1 VKKVDITM
9 ASFLDMM
16 VLSPKS
22 SKLDEIAGIVKWE
35 RLRYRLNKVLDRS
48 GFGPSGYDVV
58 QLFKA
63 LVLQN
68 LYGLS
73 DPGMEEMLYDRLS
86 FRRFCGFGL
95 TDKMPDET
103 TLCRFRGALSGK
115 TDKLFQLVMKDI
127 ESKGIELTAGT
138 IVDASVI
145 KSSTRPP
152 RGGEASTTDPE
163 AGWTK
168 KSGDYIHG
176 YKAHVASC
184 HKTGLIK
191 RVIATSAD
199 VHDSQVFGQLLEEG
213 TPFVTADKAYDSK
226 VNRDLLHQHQIQDGI
241 LYRGRANKQQPHW
254 QKHLNKLWSKT
265 RSNIERIFGH
275 LKTIHGLTQ
284 TKYKGWVKNQ
294 VHLDLLAMAYN
305 MKRAATLLRRSA
317 G

>member
-1 VKKVDITM
+1 M
-9 ASFLDMM
+9 GSFLDMM
-16 VLSPKS
+16 VVSPKS
-22 SKLDEIAGIVKWE
+22 SKLDEIAGIVRWE
-35 RLRYRLNKVLDRS
+35 RFRYRLNKVLDRS
-48 GFGPSGYDVV
+48 GLGPSGYDPL

-95 TDKMPDET
+95 TEKMPDET
-103 TLCRFRGALSGK
+103 TLCRFRGALAGK
-115 TDKLFQLVMKDI
+115 TDKLFQLVILDI
-127 ESKGIELTAGT
+127 KAKGIELTTGT

-152 RGGEASTTDPE
+152 HGGEVSHTDPE

-168 KSGDYIHG
+168 KNGAYIHG
-176 YKAHVASC
+176 YKAHMASD

-191 RVIATSAD
+191 KVIATSAD

-226 VNRDLLHQHQIQDGI
+226 ENRALLCKYQIQDGI
-241 LYRGRANKQQPHW
+241 LYRGRPHKKQPQW
-254 QKHLNKLWSKT
+254 QKYLNKFWSKN

-284 TKYKGWVKNQ
+284 TRYRGWARNQ

-305 MKRAATLLRRSA
+305 MKRAATLLRQQT

>member
-1 VKKVDITM
+1 M
-9 ASFLDMM
+9 GSFLDMM
-16 VLSPKS
+16 VVSPKS
-22 SKLDEIAGIVKWE
+22 SKLDEIAGIVRWE

-48 GFGPSGYDVV
+48 GLGPNGYDPL
-58 QLFKA
+58 QLFKV

-115 TDKLFQLVMKDI
+115 TEKLFQLVMDDI
-127 ESKGIELTAGT
+127 AAKGIELTSGT

-152 RGGEASTTDPE
+152 RGGEVSMTDPE

-168 KSGDYIHG
+168 KRGDYIHG
-176 YKAHVASC
+176 YKAHVASDAE
-184 HKTGLIK
+184 TGLIK
-191 RVIATSAD
+191 KVIATSAD
-199 VHDSQVFGQLLEEG
+199 VHDSQVFGQLLEEV

-226 VNRDLLHQHQIQDGI
+226 VNRDLLQKHQIQDGI
-241 LYRGRANKQQPHW
+241 LYRGRANNHQPQW
-254 QKHLNKLWSKT
+254 QKNLNKCWSKT

-275 LKTIHGLTQ
+275 LKSIHGLTH

-294 VHLDLLAMAYN
+294 VHLDLLAIAYN
-305 MKRAATLLRRSA
+305 LKRATTLLRRST